1 MWCGRP
7 AADQPQDGARLP
19 GAAAGPHGRRRAA
32 GTDCGWRGL
41 LLDSAE
47 CPDFVPA
54 AGGRVQP
61 RPHRCHRRQRWRTV
75 TPACCRDWQCQ
86 CQFF

>member
-47 CPDFVPA
+47 CPDCALTVCRPPEGESSPA
-54 AGGRVQP
+54 PTAATAVSDGGQ
-61 RPHRCHRRQRWRTV
+61 
-75 TPACCRDWQCQ
+75 
-86 CQFF
+86 